1 MKNLTFYNGLL
12 LVVFLG
18 MSACVDIENGFFGD
32 AVEGNGKVIEA
43 SRSVGEFSKISVSEG
58 INAFIVMG
66 EEENI
71 KIEADENLE
80 ELIVV
85 EVKGDWLK
93 VHLKNQVKSYK
104 KLDVYITA
112 DDLEAIKSSSSAD
125 VMVESDIEA
134 ESFSAKASSAGS
146 LSMQALNVNEL
157 DGSASSSGK
166 IYINDLTTKKAD
178 LDASSAGNIK
188 VNGGTIEIFEGKAS
202 SSGDLSMSVVQAQ
215 KCFAKASSGGD
226 IWITVN
232 ETLEGKAS
240 SGGSIKYSGSPQVDK
255 METSSGGSISKE

>member
-12 LVVFLG
+12 LVIFLG
-18 MSACVDIENGFFGD
+18 MSACVDIENGFLGK

-58 INAFIVMG
+58 INAFVVMG
-66 EEENI
+66 EKESI

-80 ELIVV
+80 ELIVI

-93 VHLKNQVKSYK
+93 VHLKNAVKNYK

-112 DDLEAIKSSSSAD
+112 DDLEAVKSSSSANVTIEND
-125 VMVESDIEA
+125 VEA
-134 ESFSAKASSAGS
+134 ERFSANASSAGS
-146 LSMQALNVNEL
+146 LSIKELNVNEL
-157 DGSASSSGK
+157 DGNASSSGK
-166 IYINDLTTKKAD
+166 IYINDLTAKKAD

-188 VNGGTIEIFEGKAS
+188 IEGGTIEVFDGEAS
-202 SSGDLSMSVVQAQ
+202 SSGDLSMPMVQAE
-215 KCFAKASSGGD
+215 KCSARASSGGY
-226 IWITVN
+226 IGVTVN

-240 SGGSIKYSGSPQVDK
+240 SGGSIKYSGSPKVDK
-255 METSSGGSISKE
+255 KETSSGGSISEQ